1 MVDLIEQ
8 YRALQEP
15 IDRAIA
21 EVLASGRFVLGPN
34 VEAFEDE
41 LAAYLGVEHAVALN
55 SGTDALVLALRACDV
70 GAGDEV
76 IVPTYTFIS
85 TPESVALTG
94 ARPVFVDCA
103 PGSFNL
109 DVEAVQRAITPRTR
123 AVIPVHL
130 FGEPASMEP
139 LARICGDSGLRLVE
153 DAAQAFGAT
162 YQGESAGALGHA
174 WTFSFY
180 PSKNLA
186 AYGDGGAVAT
196 DDDELAEQ
204 VRSLRDHGRVE
215 GYLHD
220 RIGTNSR
227 LDELQAAVLR
237 AKLPH
242 VDEWNESRR
251 FRAEAYRELLSGTRC
266 EIPETPP
273 DRIHVY
279 HQFVVAHPRRDQI
292 RDALSAAGIAS
303 AVYYPVPCH
312 LQPVFAHLGEPPSLP
327 IAERWAGTVLALPI
341 YPELPMSGVERI
353 CETIRRAEELA
364 VL

>member
-1 MVDLIEQ
+1 MVDLVEQ

-76 IVPTYTFIS
+76 IVPTYTFIA
-85 TPESVALTG
+85 TAEAVALIG

-139 LARICGDSGLRLVE
+139 LARICGDSGLRLV
-153 DAAQAFGAT
+153 DYA
-162 YQGESAGALGHA
+162 
-174 WTFSFY
+174 
-180 PSKNLA
+180 
-186 AYGDGGAVAT
+186 
-196 DDDELAEQ
+196 
-204 VRSLRDHGRVE
+204 
-215 GYLHD
+215 
-220 RIGTNSR
+220 
-227 LDELQAAVLR
+227 
-237 AKLPH
+237 
-242 VDEWNESRR
+242 
-251 FRAEAYRELLSGTRC
+251 
-266 EIPETPP
+266 
-273 DRIHVY
+273 
-279 HQFVVAHPRRDQI
+279 
-292 RDALSAAGIAS
+292 
-303 AVYYPVPCH
+303 
-312 LQPVFAHLGEPPSLP
+312 
-327 IAERWAGTVLALPI
+327 
-341 YPELPMSGVERI
+341 
-353 CETIRRAEELA
+353 
-364 VL
+364 